1 MRKVE
6 KRASGEVRRSLT
18 MSSFEAQGQS
28 PPRCGPQFP
37 SLGQEPPELS
47 MYGDCYYPP
56 PSLPSPQRNTPTSYD
71 LSDYTTP
78 PTNPYLWFNSSG
90 INTSPYLTTTGP
102 PGNPGPPFVPQ
113 HYGMQRPYLGP
124 AGAGGPGGELN
135 WFSLPSQEDL
145 MKLVRPPYSYS
156 ALIAMAIHGAPDR
169 RLTLSQIYQYVAD
182 NFPFYNKSK
191 AGWQNSIRHN
201 LSLNDCFKK
210 VPRDEDDPGKGNYWT
225 LDPNCEKMFDNGNFR
240 RKRKRKSD
248 SLSGND
254 ASAGTPESGD
264 SERVS
269 PKHSGNPALN
279 ISPTADRIPSPSLSA
294 PTPCLSSFLS
304 EMSGVSSGGTSEVG
318 GDGLNRPLQINLS
331 LDGPQRSTQPGSFS
345 SYSPNSSGPEW
356 VPQVPAPPMLSPSP
370 PNSLGYSNP
379 ILSQYNSSGGHF
391 YPTLS
396 STGIIYH
403 REGTEV

>member
-1 MRKVE
+1 
-6 KRASGEVRRSLT
+6 

-47 MYGDCYYPP
+47 MYSDCYYPP
-56 PSLPSPQRNTPTSYD
+56 PSLPSPQRTAPTSYD
-71 LSDYTTP
+71 LSEYTTSS
-78 PTNPYLWFNSSG
+78 TNPYLWFNGSG
-90 INTSPYLTTTGP
+90 INTPPYLATTGP

-113 HYGMQRPYLGP
+113 HYGIQRPYLGP
-124 AGAGGPGGELN
+124 AGAGGSGGELS

-248 SLSGND
+248 SLAGPDGGSG
-254 ASAGTPESGD
+254 APESCD
-264 SERVS
+264 SERGS
-269 PKHSGNPALN
+269 PKHSSSLN
-279 ISPTADRIPSPSLSA
+279 ISPTADRIPSPSSSGPA
-294 PTPCLSSFLS
+294 PCLSSFLS
-304 EMSGVSSGGTSEVG
+304 EMSAVTSGAAGDLG
-318 GDGLNRPLQINLS
+318 ADGLSRPLQNNLP
-331 LDGPQRSTQPGSFS
+331 LDGPHRPTQPGGYG
-345 SYSPNSSGPEW
+345 SYSPNSGAPEW
-356 VPQVPAPPMLSPSP
+356 AQGPAPTALSASP
-370 PNSLGYSNP
+370 NSSSLGYASP
-379 ILSQYNSSGGHF
+379 ILNQYSGSSGHF
-391 YPTLS
+391 YATLG

>member
-1 MRKVE
+1 
-6 KRASGEVRRSLT
+6 
-18 MSSFEAQGQS
+18 MSSFETQGQS

-47 MYGDCYYPP
+47 MYSDCYYPP
-56 PSLPSPQRNTPTSYD
+56 PSLPSPQRTTPTSYD
-71 LSDYTTP
+71 LSDYTSTTP
-78 PTNPYLWFNSSG
+78 NPYIWFNSSG
-90 INTSPYLTTTGP
+90 INTASYLASSGP

-124 AGAGGPGGELN
+124 SAAGPGGELS

-248 SLSGND
+248 SLNGSD
-254 ASAGTPESGD
+254 SSAGAPESGD
-264 SERVS
+264 SERGS
-269 PKHSGNPALN
+269 PKHPALN
-279 ISPTADRIPSPSLSA
+279 ISPSPDRIPSPSSSGPA
-294 PTPCLSSFLS
+294 PCLSSFLS
-304 EMSGVSSGGTSEVG
+304 EMSGVTATEVG
-318 GDGLNRPLQINLS
+318 GDGLSRPLQINLPIDS
-331 LDGPQRSTQPGSFS
+331 AHRLPQPGTFSSFS
-345 SYSPNSSGPEW
+345 SNSTGSEW
-356 VPQVPAPPMLSPSP
+356 LPQVTAPPVLSSSP
-370 PNSLGYSNP
+370 THTSLGYTSP
-379 ILSQYNSSGGHF
+379 ILSQYSNSSGHF
-391 YPTLS
+391 YPPLS
-396 STGIIYH
+396 SAGIVYH

>member
-1 MRKVE
+1 
-6 KRASGEVRRSLT
+6 
-18 MSSFEAQGQS
+18 MSTFEAQEQS

-47 MYGDCYYPP
+47 LYSDCYYPP
-56 PSLPSPQRNTPTSYD
+56 PSLPSPQRSTPTSYE
-71 LSDYTTP
+71 LGDYSTTSS
-78 PTNPYLWFNSSG
+78 NPYLWFNGSG
-90 INTSPYLTTTGP
+90 LNTPSYLTSNGP

-124 AGAGGPGGELN
+124 SGAGGPGGELS

-248 SLSGND
+248 SLPGVDGNSGP
-254 ASAGTPESGD
+254 PESAE
-264 SERVS
+264 SERDS
-269 PKHSGNPALN
+269 PKHSANSSLN
-279 ISPTADRIPSPSLSA
+279 ISQTPDRIPSPSSSSS
-294 PTPCLSSFLS
+294 TPCLSSFLS
-304 EMSGVSSGGTSEVG
+304 EISAVSANSTSDVG
-318 GDGLNRPLQINLS
+318 GDGLGRALQVNLP
-331 LDGPQRSTQPGSFS
+331 LDGPHRLPQHASFS
-345 SYSPNSSGPEW
+345 NYSPNSAGREW
-356 VPQVPAPPMLSPSP
+356 LPQVQGPPVLSSSP
-370 PNSLGYSNP
+370 THSSLGYTSP
-379 ILSQYNSSGGHF
+379 ILSQYSATTGHF

-396 STGIIYH
+396 SSGIVYH

>member
-1 MRKVE
+1 
-6 KRASGEVRRSLT
+6 
-18 MSSFEAQGQS
+18 MSSFESQGQS

-47 MYGDCYYPP
+47 MYSDCYYPP
-56 PSLPSPQRNTPTSYD
+56 PSLPSPQRTTPTSYE
-71 LSDYTTP
+71 LSDYTTASP
-78 PTNPYLWFNSSG
+78 NPYLWFNSSG
-90 INTSPYLTTTGP
+90 INTAPSYLATTAP

-113 HYGMQRPYLGP
+113 HYGMQRPYLGS

-156 ALIAMAIHGAPDR
+156 ALIAMAIHGAPDK

-248 SLSGND
+248 SLS
-254 ASAGTPESGD
+254 AGEGGSMAPDSGD
-264 SERVS
+264 SERGS
-269 PKHSGNPALN
+269 PKHPGSSSLN
-279 ISPTADRIPSPSLSA
+279 ISSSDRIPSPTA
-294 PTPCLSSFLS
+294 PGPAPCLSSFLS
-304 EMSGVSSGGTSEVG
+304 EMSGVTTGAAGEVG
-318 GDGLNRPLQINLS
+318 GDGLSRPLQIS
-331 LDGPQRSTQPGSFS
+331 LPIDGSHRPSSFGSF
-345 SYSPNSSGPEW
+345 SPNSSSTDW
-356 VPQVPAPPMLSPSP
+356 VPQVPPPPVLSSSP
-370 PNSLGYSNP
+370 THSAMGYTSP
-379 ILSQYNSSGGHF
+379 ILSQYSSTSGHF
-391 YPTLS
+391 YPGLS
-396 STGIIYH
+396 STAIIYH

>member
-1 MRKVE
+1 M
-6 KRASGEVRRSLT
+6 T
-18 MSSFEAQGQS
+18 SFEPQGQS
-28 PPRCGPQFP
+28 PTRCGPQFP

-47 MYGDCYYPP
+47 LYSDNYYPP
-56 PSLPSPQRNTPTSYD
+56 PSLPSPQRTNPTSYD
-71 LSDYTTP
+71 LGDYTTSAP
-78 PTNPYLWFNSSG
+78 NPYLWFNNPG
-90 INTSPYLTTTGP
+90 INSTPYLGGP
-102 PGNPGPPFVPQ
+102 PGPPGPPFVPQ

-124 AGAGGPGGELN
+124 GGPGGAGGELG
-135 WFSLPSQEDL
+135 WFSMPSQEDL

-248 SLSGND
+248 SVPGDGSSG
-254 ASAGTPESGD
+254 GTLGSESGEG
-264 SERVS
+264 SGRAS
-269 PKHSGNPALN
+269 PKNPAID
-279 ISPTADRIPSPSLSA
+279 ISAIPERGPSPASTG

-304 EMSGVSSGGTSEVG
+304 EMSSVTGTSVDIG
-318 GDGLNRPLQINLS
+318 GDPLNRPLPLS
-331 LDGPQRSTQPGSFS
+331 LPVDGSQRPSQSAGFSTYSPGSTV
-345 SYSPNSSGPEW
+345 PEW
-356 VPQVPAPPMLSPSP
+356 ASPLPPPPPISPSASHS
-370 PNSLGYSNP
+370 SLGYNSP
-379 ILSQYNSSGGHF
+379 AISQFSGHF
-391 YPTLS
+391 YPGLS
-396 STGIIYH
+396 SSGILYP
-403 REGTEV
+403 REGTDV